1 MKLSESATTAPG
13 GIFRCLIFAVAGLLA
28 SWGVALAQPYPHK
41 PIRLISPFPPGG
53 PVDAVARMLGPRI
66 TETLKQPI
74 VVDNRPGASGMIGI
88 EACIRSAP
96 DGYTLMIVSGTYAAS
111 AALYQL
117 SYDPV
122 NDVTPI
128 ALLGG
133 TPHLV
138 AVHVSLP
145 VASLKALIAYDKAN
159 PGKVYYGSSGT
170 GGSVHMATELF
181 NQMAGTKLTHVP
193 YKGQGPALNDVL
205 AGQIQFLM
213 GSPLVIYP
221 HVKSGR
227 LRGLA
232 VSTAKRVTSMAEIPP
247 IGDIVQGYETSTWQA
262 ILGPKGL
269 PREITALWNREIE
282 RVLNMP
288 DFKERM
294 INEAMEPGGGPPS
307 RFLDVLQ
314 RDMAKWR
321 RVVKAGNIKVGA

>member
-1 MKLSESATTAPG
+1 ML
-13 GIFRCLIFAVAGLLA
+13 FR
-28 SWGVALAQPYPHK
+28 S
-41 PIRLISPFPPGG
+41 
-53 PVDAVARMLGPRI
+53 
-66 TETLKQPI
+66 
-74 VVDNRPGASGMIGI
+74 
-88 EACIRSAP
+88 
-96 DGYTLMIVSGTYAAS
+96 
-111 AALYQL
+111 
-117 SYDPV
+117 
-122 NDVTPI
+122 
-128 ALLGG
+128 
-133 TPHLV
+133 
-138 AVHVSLP
+138 
-145 VASLKALIAYDKAN
+145 
-159 PGKVYYGSSGT
+159 VYYGSSGT

-181 NQMAGTKLTHVP
+181 NQMAGTKLTHVS

-294 INEAMEPGGGPPS
+294 INDAMEPGGGPPS
-307 RFLDVLQ
+307 RFLAVLQ
-314 RDMAKWR
+314 RDVAKWR